1 MRRSKHGELGEQGSK
16 IFQELENLLGIEFYV
31 RCPSEYAKAVKV
43 NAFKSLDRNGKQE
56 LIFNIK
62 GEGKYIVRP
71 DRVLNTEEIEK
82 IKQYLAEIG
91 FFEKI
96 EEPTTVIEEIE
107 EQIEDKTEVK
117 ISKKRQYRRFRI
129 KPDDRKAAIELAIDE
144 IIEEEGTEVRDL
156 ITKVKRKFEEFL
168 GIKDYP
174 YIMIWLEIRKLD
186 KFEIIKINNRW
197 FRIRRKEES
206 GTVKQTRPY
215 ATEEPEGNVIKDFL
229 KQIKELTFSTILSV
243 IENLS
248 EEEKKLLLL
257 FLRLIEA

>member
-71 DRVLNTEEIEK
+71 DRLLNAEEIEK
-82 IKQYLAEIG
+82 IKQYLTEIG

-96 EEPTTVIEEIE
+96 EEPTTTVIEEIE
-107 EQIEDKTEVK
+107 KQTDDQSGIK
-117 ISKKRQYRRFRI
+117 ISKKRQYRQFKI

-174 YIMIWLEIRKLD
+174 YVMIWLEIRKLD

-206 GTVKQTRPY
+206 EVTEQTECS
-215 ATEEPEGNVIKDFL
+215 ATQGNFIKDFL
-229 KQIKELTFSTILSV
+229 KQIKELPFSTILSA